1 MDRDID
7 SKHRLKKHKKKMRIK
22 KLQIDFRDWKTKIIM
37 GFSLII
43 IFFSLTTSWILFVT
57 FPNTV
62 KDSHLKEM
70 QMYSSGMAISLQ
82 QVLEEGPYW
91 DKAISD
97 IFLKTE
103 EASTFSFF
111 LVDNQSTVFIDSK
124 NEEFLVDDD
133 ILLKNDM
140 PLNRN
145 QSFFTFLQMYYD
157 DFLYTESPIEA
168 NGESYTLITVQPK
181 SAVDELVVPAQVFG
195 FGILLTVVLFAS
207 IVSFCCYSAAL
218 GSVKRVERS
227 LYSFLSNSSHEMKT
241 PVASIKLLSESIEIA
256 EKQGK
261 HDRVIDFANRITDS
275 SNHLEKLIRDM
286 LAITRTNSSFT
297 ANFSQSMNNQSVDK
311 ASVAKVIENAV
322 NAHTSLALENNLE
335 LKTDL
340 DENTGRCFVDLSETE
355 LLTIIDNL
363 LTNALV
369 YTDKGEVTLST
380 KVLPKEIEIRI
391 KDTGCGISKL
401 DSERIFERFYRVEST
416 RVKYPQGTGLGLP
429 LVSGS
434 VAKAR
439 GKIKLDSELGKG
451 TTFTITLPLY
461 QSS

>member
-43 IFFSLTTSWILFVT
+43 IFFSFTTSWILFVT

-82 QVLEEGPYW
+82 QVLEESPYW
-91 DKAISD
+91 DKAIFN

-111 LVDNQSTVFIDSK
+111 LVDNQSTIFIDSK

-145 QSFFTFLQMYYD
+145 QSFFAFLQMYYD

-218 GSVKRVERS
+218 DSVKRVERS

-261 HDRVIDFANRITDS
+261 HDRVIDFANRIADS

-286 LAITRTNSSFT
+286 LAITRTNSPFT
-297 ANFSQSMNNQSVDK
+297 ANFSQSINNQSVDK
-311 ASVAKVIENAV
+311 TSVVKVIEDAV
-322 NAHTSLALENNLE
+322 NAHASLALEKNLE
-335 LKTDL
+335 LNVDL
-340 DENTGRCFVDLSETE
+340 DENTDRCFVDLSETE

-380 KVLPKEIEIRI
+380 KVLPKEIEIRV
-391 KDTGCGISKL
+391 KDTGCGISKP